1 MIETRQMP
9 HIEPLPFDHL
19 LVAFLKRRPQSLNPH
34 PPKDIA
40 VLNLKGELY
49 RIIRMGA
56 HSDFRAL
63 LIAFAPHGLFD
74 RVKPGPAAAGEIDA
88 ITGLPYRGPY
98 AAVLQVG
105 VEAHPL
111 PD

>member
-1 MIETRQMP
+1 MIETRQIP
-9 HIEPLPFDHL
+9 HTEPLPFDHL

-49 RIIRMGA
+49 RVIRLGA
-56 HSDFRAL
+56 RNDFRAL
-63 LIAFAPHGLFD
+63 LIAFAPHGLYD
-74 RVKPGPAAAGEIDA
+74 RVQLSPGAPEEIDA